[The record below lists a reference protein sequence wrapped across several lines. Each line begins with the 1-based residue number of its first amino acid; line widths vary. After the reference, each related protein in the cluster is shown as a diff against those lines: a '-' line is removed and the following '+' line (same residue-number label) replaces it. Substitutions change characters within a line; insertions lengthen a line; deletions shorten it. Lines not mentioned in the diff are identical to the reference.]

1 MQMDLYHVGVQIYW
15 EREGEYG
22 MMWVGFLQEL
32 EKNEYKSHQEEYVC
46 VRHKKFE
53 IKEEQ

>member
-1 MQMDLYHVGVQIYW
+1 MDLYHAGVQIYW

-32 EKNEYKSHQEEYVC
+32 EKNEYKIHQESYVC

-53 IKEEQ
+53 IKEQ